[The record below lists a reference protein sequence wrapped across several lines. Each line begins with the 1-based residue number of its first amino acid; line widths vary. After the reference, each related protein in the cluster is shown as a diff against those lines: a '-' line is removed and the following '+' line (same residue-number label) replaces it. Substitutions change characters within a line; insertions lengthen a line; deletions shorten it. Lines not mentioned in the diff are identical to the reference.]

1 MHEHSRSRQDQYS
14 LKRTKEVMSMPEI
27 YEDSDELIKSLSKQI
42 DRQTTNKKRVVITLL
57 ISITA
62 YL

>member
-1 MHEHSRSRQDQYS
+1 
-14 LKRTKEVMSMPEI
+14 MPVI
-27 YEDSDELIKSLSKQI
+27 YEDSDELIKSLSKHI
-42 DRQTTNKKRVVITLL
+42 DRQTANKKRVVITLL

>member
-1 MHEHSRSRQDQYS
+1 MVAHCRSRQDQYS
-14 LKRTKEVMSMPEI
+14 LKRTKDVMSMPEI
-27 YEDSDELIKSLSKQI
+27 YEDLDELIKSLSKHI
-42 DRQTTNKKRVVITLL
+42 DRQTANKKLVVITLL